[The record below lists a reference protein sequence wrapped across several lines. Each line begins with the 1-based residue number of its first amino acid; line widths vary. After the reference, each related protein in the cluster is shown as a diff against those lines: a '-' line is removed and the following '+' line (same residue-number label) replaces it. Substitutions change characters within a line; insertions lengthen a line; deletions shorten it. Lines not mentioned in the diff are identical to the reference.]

1 MARKFDENT
10 ENQIIDA
17 LVAKG
22 YSEDEVLDAI
32 VELEADDN
40 GTFYASDKK
49 AERQKKKEQKKAA
62 RKAKKEQKAKAKDEK
77 KAAKAENKEK
87 KAGDGKGLETAERI
101 GGLVSSLGNTVV
113 NVSGALTNLKN
124 SNGNTQAPANTNY
137 RTVSDPEPE
146 EEESSKLPWILGIAG
161 VVVVVVVIIIILKNK
176 KK

>member
-17 LVAKG
+17 IVAKG

-62 RKAKKEQKAKAKDEK
+62 RKAKKEEKAKAKAEK

-124 SNGNTQAPANTNY
+124 SNGNAQAPVDY
-137 RTVSDPEPE
+137 RTVSDTDTE
-146 EEESSKLPWILGIAG
+146 EEESSKLPLILGIAG
-161 VVVVVVVIIIILKNK
+161 VVVVVVVIIVILKK